1 MSVFMQ
7 DLKLECKRIQTSTH
21 YTWKVWLY
29 ALSAFKAGFFF
40 FFSFLKCKDAPFG
53 LESSICAW
61 DGNPEHNPGP
71 LQSHRISKDNS
82 EN

>member
-7 DLKLECKRIQTSTH
+7 DLKLESKEFRPAPTIPGKCGYMPSAL
-21 YTWKVWLY
+21 KV
-29 ALSAFKAGFFF
+29 AFCLFVFNAN
-40 FFSFLKCKDAPFG
+40 DAPFG

-71 LQSHRISKDNS
+71 LQSHQISKDNS